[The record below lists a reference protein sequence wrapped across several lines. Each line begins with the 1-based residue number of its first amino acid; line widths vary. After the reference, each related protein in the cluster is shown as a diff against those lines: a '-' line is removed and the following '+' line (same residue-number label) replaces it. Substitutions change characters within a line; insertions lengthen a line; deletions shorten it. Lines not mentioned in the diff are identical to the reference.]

1 MKSCGVNADELYGT
15 WRLLSFVRRDVD
27 TKEEETPYGKA
38 PVGYLSLGRDGRM
51 LTLIVR
57 DDRPKPVDLAKIT
70 TQEQLELFKS
80 MVAYG
85 GSFKLEGDR
94 FITDVDISSNE
105 NWTGTR
111 QPRNFK
117 IEGDQLIISV
127 DPQLGPNGKRI
138 TARIIWQ
145 RVRY

>member
-1 MKSCGVNADELYGT
+1 MDEMYGT

-27 TKEEETPYGKA
+27 TGEEEDPYGKA
-38 PVGYLSLGRDGRM
+38 PVGFLSLGRDGRM
-51 LTLIVR
+51 LALIVR
-57 DDRPKPVDLAKIT
+57 DKRPKPADLTKIT

-85 GSFKLEGDR
+85 GSFKLDGNR
-94 FITDVDISSNE
+94 FITDVDISWNE
-105 NWTGTR
+105 NWTGSR

-117 IEGDQLIISV
+117 IEGDRLIISV
-127 DPQLGPNGKRI
+127 DPQLGPNGKRV
-138 TARIIWQ
+138 TALATWQ